1 MSDYRHDSGIE
12 HLRVPPQAIQAE
24 QAVLGGM
31 MLSAD
36 AYTRVAD
43 VLDPDDFYR
52 RDHQLIYRAIRELAD
67 KSKPFDAVT
76 LGEWFESQGMSE
88 LVGNGAYLVELASTT
103 PSAANIAAYAEIVR
117 DKATLRR
124 LIDTGTEAVN
134 AGFSPDGRTSEE
146 ILADLSRKVGELQP
160 KQRGGLT
167 HIRPVMKR
175 WLDTMEKRF
184 QQKQRIT
191 GLPTPYTEITNATAG
206 LQPATLYF
214 VGARP
219 SMGKSVFANGIAGCA
234 ALRGV
239 TTALFSLEASVEGV
253 MDRLAANLGNV
264 PYNWIKTPGAIEG
277 IDPHD
282 EDLYW
287 SRIETTTRDLKSS
300 PLYIDDTAGL
310 NVRQFE
316 ARARRLNHQEKLGL
330 IVVDHI
336 HDFTINPDRARFE
349 YGAIVQCGKKLAKEW
364 NIPVV
369 MFGQLNRNLA
379 QRTDKRPNMAD
390 LRESGEIEQKADV
403 IILLHREDYYD
414 PDTSMK
420 GVLEAIFA
428 KGRDLQVGTKYLRHQ
443 FSKMRIEDWIGE
455 VPFPSKQR
463 DSAPAASRYSKMT
476 NSPKDKYL
484 D

>member
-1 MSDYRHDSGIE
+1 MSYLDRPIE
-12 HLRVPPQAIQAE
+12 QLRIPPQSVQAE
-24 QAVLGGM
+24 QAVLGGI
-31 MLSAD
+31 MLAPD

-43 VLDPDDFYR
+43 VLEPGDFYR
-52 RDHQLIYRAIRELAD
+52 RDHQLIYRAIQELAD
-67 KSKPFDAVT
+67 KSKPYDAVT
-76 LGEWFESQGMSE
+76 LGEWFESQGLSE
-88 LVGNGAYLVELASTT
+88 QVAGGAYLVELANTT
-103 PSAANIAAYAEIVR
+103 PSAANIVAYAEIVR
-117 DKATLRR
+117 DKAVLRR
-124 LIDTGTEAVN
+124 VIDTGTEAVN
-134 AGFSPDGRTSEE
+134 AGFQPEGRNSDE

-160 KQRGGLT
+160 KQRCGLI
-167 HIRPVMKR
+167 HVRPVMNRWHGTMQKR
-175 WLDTMEKRF
+175 YE
-184 QQKQRIT
+184 QKQRIT
-191 GLPTPYTEITNATAG
+191 GLPTPYTEITEATAG
-206 LQPATLYF
+206 LQPSTLYF

-234 ALRGV
+234 ALRG
-239 TTALFSLEASVEGV
+239 TPTALFSLEASAEGV
-253 MDRLAANLGNV
+253 IDRLAASLGNV

-277 IDPHD
+277 IEARD

-287 SRIETTTRDLKSS
+287 DRIGNVVRSLKTA
-300 PLYIDDTAGL
+300 PLFIDDTAGL

-330 IVVDHI
+330 IVVDHV

-364 NIPVV
+364 DIPVV

-379 QRTDKRPNMAD
+379 QRTDKRPNMSD

-403 IILLHREDYYD
+403 VILLHREDYYD
-414 PDTSMK
+414 PDTPMK

-428 KGRDLQVGTKYLRHQ
+428 KGRDLEVGTKYLRHD

-455 VPFPSKQR
+455 VPFPSKQK
-463 DSAPAASRYSKMT
+463 DSQGPASRYSKT
-476 NSPKDKYL
+476 AFVKKDPYL

>member
-1 MSDYRHDSGIE
+1 MNYHDDSRIE
-12 HLRVPPQAIQAE
+12 QLRIPPQSIQAE
-24 QAVLGGM
+24 QAVIGGM
-31 MLSAD
+31 MLAPD
-36 AYTRVAD
+36 AYARVAD
-43 VLDPDDFYR
+43 MLDPEDFYR
-52 RDHQLIYRAIRELAD
+52 RDHQLIYRAIQELAD
-67 KSKPFDAVT
+67 KSQPYDAVT
-76 LGEWFESQGMSE
+76 LGEWFESQGLSE
-88 LVGNGAYLVELASTT
+88 QVAGGAYLVELASTT

-124 LIDTGTEAVN
+124 VIDTGTDAVN
-134 AGFSPDGRTSEE
+134 AGFQPEGRNSEE

-160 KQRGGLT
+160 KQRGGLA
-167 HIRPVMKR
+167 HVRPALSR
-175 WLDTMEKRF
+175 WHGLMQRRF
-184 QQKQRIT
+184 EQKQRIT
-191 GLPTPYTEITNATAG
+191 GIPTPYTKITDATAG
-206 LQPATLYF
+206 LQPSTLYF

-239 TTALFSLEASVEGV
+239 PTAMFSLESSAEGV
-253 MDRLAANLGNV
+253 IDRMAANLGNV
-264 PYNWIKTPGAIEG
+264 PYNWIKTPGVIDGIEAR
-277 IDPHD
+277 D

-287 SRIETTTRDLKSS
+287 DRLGVVVRDLKNS

-310 NVRQFE
+310 TVRQFE
-316 ARARRLNHQEKLGL
+316 SRARRLNHQEKLGL

-379 QRTDKRPNMAD
+379 QRVDKRPNMSD

-420 GVLEAIFA
+420 SVLEAIFA
-428 KGRDLQVGTKYLRHQ
+428 KGRDIQVGTEYLRHD
-443 FSKMRIEDWIGE
+443 FAKMRIEDWIGDI
-455 VPFPSKQR
+455 PFPSKQGS
-463 DSAPAASRYSKMT
+463 SAPAASRYSKT
-476 NSPKDKYL
+476 SQVKRDPYL

>member
-1 MSDYRHDSGIE
+1 MNGFDDSRIG
-12 HLRVPPQAIQAE
+12 HLRIPPQSVQAE
-24 QAVLGGM
+24 QAVIGGM
-31 MLSAD
+31 MLAPD
-36 AYTRVAD
+36 AYARVAD
-43 VLDPDDFYR
+43 ILEEDDFYR
-52 RDHQLIYRAIRELAD
+52 HDHQLIYRAIQELAD
-67 KSKPFDAVT
+67 KSQPYDAVT
-76 LGEWFESQGMSE
+76 LGEWFEAQGLGE
-88 LVGNGAYLVELASTT
+88 KVAGGAYLIELASNT
-103 PSAANIAAYAEIVR
+103 PSAANIVAYAEIVK
-117 DKATLRR
+117 DKAVLRR
-124 LIDTGTEAVN
+124 VIETGMDAVN
-134 AGFSPDGRTSEE
+134 AGFEPEGRGSDE

-167 HIRPVMKR
+167 HVRPVMIR
-175 WLDTMEKRF
+175 WHGLMQQRF
-184 QQKQRIT
+184 AQKQRIT
-191 GLPTPYTEITNATAG
+191 GLPTPYAKITNATAG

-234 ALRGV
+234 ALRG
-239 TTALFSLEASVEGV
+239 TPTALFSLESSAEGV
-253 MDRLAANLGNV
+253 IDRIAANLGNV

-277 IDPHD
+277 VEERD

-287 SRIETTTRDLKSS
+287 DRLGNVVRDLKSA
-300 PLYIDDTAGL
+300 PLFIDDTAGL

-316 ARARRLNHQEKLGL
+316 ARARRLNHKEKLGL

-379 QRTDKRPNMAD
+379 QRQDKRPNMSD

-420 GVLEAIFA
+420 FVLEAIFA
-428 KGRDLQVGTKYLRHQ
+428 KGRDLQVGTEYLRHD
-443 FSKMRIEDWIGE
+443 FAKMRIEDWEGE
-455 VPFPSKQR
+455 VPFSSKQR
-463 DSAPAASRYSKMT
+463 DAAPAASRYSKAAQVKRD
-476 NSPKDKYL
+476 PYL

>member
-1 MSDYRHDSGIE
+1 MSNFDDSRIDQ
-12 HLRVPPQAIQAE
+12 LRIPPQSVQAE
-24 QAVLGGM
+24 QAVIGGM
-31 MLSAD
+31 MLAPD

-43 VLDPDDFYR
+43 ILEESDFYR
-52 RDHQLIYRAIRELAD
+52 RDHQLIYRAIQELAD
-67 KSKPFDAVT
+67 KSQPYDAVT
-76 LGEWFESQGMSE
+76 LGEWFESQGLGE
-88 LVGNGAYLVELASTT
+88 YVAGGAYLIELASTT
-103 PSAANIAAYAEIVR
+103 PSAANIAAYAEIVK
-117 DKATLRR
+117 DKAVLRR
-124 LIDTGTEAVN
+124 VIETGTDAVN
-134 AGFSPDGRTSEE
+134 AGFEPDGRNSEE

-167 HIRPVMKR
+167 HVRPVMGR
-175 WLDTMEKRF
+175 WYATMEKRYA
-184 QQKQRIT
+184 QKQRIT
-191 GLPTPYTEITNATAG
+191 GLPMPYTELTNATSG
-206 LQPATLYF
+206 LQPSTLYF
-214 VGARP
+214 FGARP
-219 SMGKSVFANGIAGCA
+219 SMGKSVVANGISGCA

-239 TTALFSLEASVEGV
+239 PTALFSLEASAEGV
-253 MDRLAANLGNV
+253 VDRLAASIGDV

-277 IDPHD
+277 IESRD

-287 SRIETTTRDLKSS
+287 SRLENVMRDLKSA
-300 PLYIDDTAGL
+300 PLFIDDTAGL

-364 NIPVV
+364 GIPVA

-379 QRTDKRPNMAD
+379 NRTDKRPNMAD

-420 GVLEAIFA
+420 GVLEAIIA
-428 KGRDLQVGTKYLRHQ
+428 KGRDLEVGTKYLRHN
-443 FSKMRIEDWIGE
+443 FAKMRVEDWIGE
-455 VPFPSKQR
+455 VPFPSKQS
-463 DSAPAASRYSKMT
+463 DAAPAASRYSKAAQVKRD
-476 NSPKDKYL
+476 PYL